1 MTRME
6 MRSQI
11 EDRIAKLNGRLAK
24 EYQKRTVGE
33 RECFI
38 RKDGFLFALD
48 YILPYEAIVI
58 EYAENES
65 EAKLNRFEDGDLFYL
80 KEMDEEAMLQAMLR
94 EIEQ

>member
-6 MRSQI
+6 MRSRI
-11 EDRIAKLNGRLAK
+11 EDRIATLNDRLAK
-24 EYQKRTVGE
+24 EYQKRTVRD

-38 RKDGFLFALD
+38 HKNGFLFALD
-48 YILPYEAIVI
+48 YLLPYGAIVI

-80 KEMDEEAMLQAMLR
+80 EEMDEDAMFQAMLR